1 MSVDALRRFLD
12 LLADEPDVR
21 WWLKR
26 LSANDTQQTGGHQ
39 AGVYVP
45 KDVIFNVLPE
55 LKRESEHNPREHLS
69 ATIES
74 HNHTSTV
81 QAIWYNNR
89 LHGGTRNETR
99 ITGWGGRISPLL
111 DPELTG
117 AAALFAFGG
126 TSDDRWCRVWVCET
140 EDETNL
146 AEERFGAIDPGHGLT
161 FPPPR
166 QELPV
171 GGCGLSDADVPP
183 EWIAAFPS
191 PSDILER
198 SWAMRPQFSDLVPDR
213 RLLKRRDCEY
223 ELFQSVERAVW
234 LPQVSTGF
242 ASLNAF
248 LGVAQTILQR
258 RRSRSGRSL
267 EQQLLR
273 IFAEEKLIE
282 STHFDVRVETEVG
295 HWPDF
300 LFPSETVYHDNSFD
314 RRKLRMLAVKTTLR
328 ERWRQVLEE
337 ADRISPKHLLTLQ
350 EGVSEAQFRQMRE
363 AGIVLVVP
371 QPLQMHYPKS
381 VRAELQSLDSFI
393 AEAISLST

>member
-12 LLADEPDVR
+12 LLADEPNVR

-45 KDVIFNVLPE
+45 KDVIFNVIPE
-55 LKRESEHNPREHLS
+55 LERKSEYNPREHLN

-74 HNHTSTV
+74 HRHTSTV

-89 LHGGTRNETR
+89 LHGRTRNEAR
-99 ITGWGGRISPLL
+99 ITGWGGSTSPLL
-111 DPELTG
+111 DPDLTG

-126 TSDDRWCRVWVCET
+126 TSDERWCRVWVCET

-146 AEERFGAIDPGHGLT
+146 AEERFGTIDPGHGVV
-161 FPPPR
+161 FPPPP
-166 QELPV
+166 QASPV
-171 GGCGLSDADVPP
+171 SGCGLDDADIPA
-183 EWIAAFPS
+183 EWIAEFPS
-191 PSDILER
+191 QNDILER
-198 SWAMRPQFSDLVPDR
+198 SWAMRPQFSALGPDR

-234 LPQVSTGF
+234 LPQVRDGF
-242 ASLNAF
+242 TSLNSF
-248 LGVAQTILQR
+248 LAVAQTILQR

-282 STHFDVRVETEVG
+282 TTHFDVRVETESG

-300 LFPSETVYHDNSFD
+300 LFPSETVYRDDSFD
-314 RRKLRMLAVKTTLR
+314 PHKLRMLAVKTTLR

-350 EGVSEAQFRQMRE
+350 EGVSEAQFKQMRE

-371 QPLQMHYPKS
+371 QPLHMHYPES
-381 VRAELQSLDSFI
+381 IRAELWSLAGFI
-393 AEAISLST
+393 AEASTLST